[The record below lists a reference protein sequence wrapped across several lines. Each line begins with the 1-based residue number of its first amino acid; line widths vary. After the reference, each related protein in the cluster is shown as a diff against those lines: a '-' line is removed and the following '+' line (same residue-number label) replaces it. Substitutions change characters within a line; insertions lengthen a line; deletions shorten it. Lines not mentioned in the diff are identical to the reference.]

1 MEYKKNEPYIPLYES
16 DYEKGENTIEQ
27 IKALLQDLNDALQ
40 EERDN
45 LAEMNLIIEDLL
57 REKEALENEKE
68 TDKLV
73 CRNEEGSD

>member
-1 MEYKKNEPYIPLYES
+1 MKYKNSEPYIPLYES
-16 DYEKGENTIEQ
+16 GCEKGENTIEQ

-57 REKEALENEKE
+57 REKEALEAEK
-68 TDKLV
+68 
-73 CRNEEGSD
+73 EGSD